1 MFPEILER
9 RLNDEG
15 KKQGLI
21 IKIKLVLF
29 VISLIKI
36 QSIKIQSFKNLVFL
50 KLNDL

>member
-1 MFPEILER
+1 LFTEILER

-29 VISLIKI
+29 VITLIKI
-36 QSIKIQSFKNLVFL
+36 QAIKNYIF
-50 KLNDL
+50 